1 MSWKSAHVPVVT
13 LFLSFV
19 FCELF
24 LFCDNSLGK
33 WFGPN
38 ISLKHTFRLQDPKAL
53 KLFFF
58 NTLTLS
64 TSQKIHINHP
74 SFLDQYFF
82 LTLQVEAFPD
92 FKTCATCLFKDILTW
107 RIWDTVMLPG
117 GSATIFSIFGS
128 FQLVEC
134 HLSHGRSA
142 KRSSRGVGCPKHL
155 WLWQLCRATP
165 QRCPL
170 WSTKRWSTVAR
181 T

>member
-1 MSWKSAHVPVVT
+1 MLTYYIYPVIIYVHHSPGVAGDGRVIWILEEINHELKIST
-13 LFLSFV
+13 CSSRHLVLSFV

-92 FKTCATCLFKDILTW
+92 FKTCATCLFKDILT
-107 RIWDTVMLPG
+107 
-117 GSATIFSIFGS
+117 
-128 FQLVEC
+128 
-134 HLSHGRSA
+134 
-142 KRSSRGVGCPKHL
+142 
-155 WLWQLCRATP
+155 
-165 QRCPL
+165 
-170 WSTKRWSTVAR
+170 
-181 T
+181 